1 MKIKQITGWI
11 LIALGVTLLVATIM
25 SSPSSLGLGNI
36 FGPVPHLVA
45 ALLVLGGLA
54 MVRGDRKKGPSK
66 SSIAASWIAII
77 LASFVLLMCGMAS
90 LDILFL
96 IIWSMATE
104 GFDTT
109 NSLLE
114 LPGFVVIVIIAVF
127 AFMIVRTS
135 YKMLKGFS
143 VDKASAKPQDK
154 AGGGGEQQ
162 VL

>member
-1 MKIKQITGWI
+1 LKIKQILGWI

-66 SSIAASWIAII
+66 SSIAASWIGII
-77 LASFVLLMCGMAS
+77 LGGFVLLICGIAF
-90 LDILFL
+90 LLLLF
-96 IIWSMATE
+96 IIFMSMAAE

-109 NSLLE
+109 NALLE
-114 LPGFVVIVIIAVF
+114 LPGLVVIVILAFF
-127 AFMIVRTS
+127 AFMIVRKS
-135 YKMLKGFS
+135 YNMLKGFS
-143 VDKASAKPQDK
+143 ADKVSGEPKDK
-154 AGGGGEQQ
+154 NGA
-162 VL
+162 